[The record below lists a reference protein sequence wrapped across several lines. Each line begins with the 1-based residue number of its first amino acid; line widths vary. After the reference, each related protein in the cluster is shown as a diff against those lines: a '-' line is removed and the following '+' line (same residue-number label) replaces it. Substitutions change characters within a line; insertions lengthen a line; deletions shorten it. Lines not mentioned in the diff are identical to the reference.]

1 MNVPSDWPLLAA
13 TGLGRGPPHQGCS
26 SLQICLK
33 CRGVKETNMPVYCS
47 CAGAFALTIR
57 TKVGL
62 PQPTNP
68 AAFPIYPHPLH
79 RRAGACS
86 AARSHCDCSFLQVFM
101 EQIGIF
107 QNIAQHYGMSYLM
120 ETLEWLLQK
129 NPQLGQ

>member
-1 MNVPSDWPLLAA
+1 
-13 TGLGRGPPHQGCS
+13 
-26 SLQICLK
+26 
-33 CRGVKETNMPVYCS
+33 MPVYCS

-62 PQPTNP
+62 PRPANP
-68 AAFPIYPHPLH
+68 AAFPICPHPLLH
-79 RRAGACS
+79 QRARTCS
-86 AARSHCDCSFLQVFM
+86 AARPHCDCSFLQVFM

-129 NPQLGQ
+129 NPELGQ